1 MGVNQ
6 GCDIDFEIS
15 FEDMDEF
22 SIVLLHESTVDAIVN
37 SEASLGT
44 YGAVEFAYRSR
55 DIPDSWSLASVM
67 LVVAAGAGLIAIWPR
82 KN

>member
-1 MGVNQ
+1 MN
-6 GCDIDFEIS
+6 
-15 FEDMDEF
+15 EF
-22 SIVLLHESTVDAIVN
+22 SILLIHENTEDAIVN

-55 DIPDSWSLASVM
+55 DAPESWSLANVLLM
-67 LVVAAGAGLIAIWPR
+67 VAAGAGLVAIWPR